1 MGGHMRKT
9 LWALAAIA
17 VGGLVGWMLAGDGG
31 WRAAVAAVRA
41 VTAGPGT
48 GAPAPLGVQG
58 GHDASAKRAVA
69 TLAAPGSAPT
79 ASPVAAVALT
89 GRRIA
94 ELGMTRQLAGEH
106 RIELEGRPY
115 RVLGSKE
122 VSDPSGKVETLLLIH
137 DDLSGQVRYFVSG
150 LQFTLVPGTDA
161 EAFIRE
167 HPRQRRVFVN
177 PVYAQ
182 VAVDAAEIA
191 TEYNRLRTDA
201 RVASVRF
208 MTREPVRTWR

>member
-1 MGGHMRKT
+1 MRRM
-9 LWALAAIA
+9 LWALGALV
-17 VGGLVGWMLAGDGG
+17 VGGLAGWLLAGDGG

-41 VTAGPGT
+41 ATV
-48 GAPAPLGVQG
+48 GAPASPDAQG
-58 GHDASAKRAVA
+58 GTEASAPRAFPAMA
-69 TLAAPGSAPT
+69 TGSGSITAGSAS
-79 ASPVAAVALT
+79 AVAVALT

-106 RIELEGRPY
+106 PIELEGRPY

-122 VSDPSGKVETLLLIH
+122 VSDSNGRVDTLLLIH
-137 DDLSGQVRYFVSG
+137 DDLSGQVRYFLSG
-150 LQFTLVPGTDA
+150 LQYTLVPGTDA

-191 TEYNRLRTDA
+191 AEYNRLRRDA
-201 RVASVRF
+201 RVASLRF
-208 MTREPVRTWR
+208 MTREPGRSLR

>member
-1 MGGHMRKT
+1 MRKT

-17 VGGLVGWMLAGDGG
+17 VGGLAGWMLADDGG

-41 VTAGPGT
+41 ATVGPGT
-48 GAPAPLGVQG
+48 GASAPLGAQG
-58 GHDASAKRAVA
+58 GHAASVPGGLS
-69 TLAAPGSAPT
+69 TMAPGSGPA
-79 ASPVAAVALT
+79 AGPVAAVALT

-122 VSDPSGKVETLLLIH
+122 VSDPNGKVDTLLLIH
-137 DDLSGQVRYFVSG
+137 DEHSGQVRYFLSG
-150 LQFTLVPGTDA
+150 LQYSLVPGTDA

-191 TEYNRLRTDA
+191 TEYQRLRQDA
-201 RVASVRF
+201 RVASLRF